1 MDKHNSPYGSPPA
14 DMLINDISKLFDDS
28 LRKKS
33 ADFPE
38 YCDLGGRSGFGA
50 RHILYYLVEKC
61 SEPVNQLSLAKLTN
75 LTPPTVCV
83 ALKKMEAKGLIQRT
97 PNPDDMR
104 QTMVSV
110 TEKGVML
117 RRFMQ
122 KSIRETQEQMF
133 RDFSPEEIS
142 ALCAALRKIRKNMT
156 GSEAPE
162 NIHEKG
168 ENVC

>member
-1 MDKHNSPYGSPPA
+1 
-14 DMLINDISKLFDDS
+14 KLFDDS

-50 RHILYYLVEKC
+50 RHILYYLTEKC
-61 SEPVNQLSLAKLTN
+61 GAPVNQLSIARLTN

-110 TEKGVML
+110 TERGVML
-117 RRFMQ
+117 QRFMQ
-122 KSIRETQEQMF
+122 ESIRETQEQMF

-162 NIHEKG
+162 NIHDKG